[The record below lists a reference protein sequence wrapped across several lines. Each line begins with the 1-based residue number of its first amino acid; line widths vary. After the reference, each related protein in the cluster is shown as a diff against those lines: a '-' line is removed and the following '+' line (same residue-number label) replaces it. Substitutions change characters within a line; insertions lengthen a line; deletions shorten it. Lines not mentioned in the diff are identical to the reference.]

1 MTQDRPTAAELVE
14 AVREFLE
21 RDVMTATE
29 GRVQFHTR
37 VAVNALGMIERE
49 LTIGA
54 GFADSERARAAAL
67 LGNDADLRNESG
79 VGDLERELAARIRDG
94 SLDDRL
100 DAVHAHVRET
110 VREKLLVAN
119 PGYLPA
125 EPSA

>member
-1 MTQDRPTAAELVE
+1 MTQDRPTGAELVE
-14 AVREFLE
+14 SIREFLE

-49 LTIGA
+49 LTLGPA
-54 GFADSERARAAAL
+54 FAEDERARATAL
-67 LGNDADLRNESG
+67 LGHDGDA
-79 VGDLERELAARIRDG
+79 VDLEREIAARIRDG
-94 SLDDRL
+94 SLDPQL
-100 DAVHAHVRET
+100 DAVRAHVRRT

-125 EPSA
+125 DGGA

>member
-1 MTQDRPTAAELVE
+1 MTQDRPSAAELVE

-37 VAVNALGMIERE
+37 VAVNALGMVERE
-49 LTIGA
+49 LTEGP
-54 GFADSERARAAAL
+54 GFAAAERERAAAL
-67 LGNDADLRNESG
+67 LGHDDDPR
-79 VGDLERELAARIRDG
+79 VLEQELAARIRDG

-100 DAVHAHVRET
+100 DAVRAHLRDT

-125 EPSA
+125 EPPA

>member
-1 MTQDRPTAAELVE
+1 MAQDRPTASELVR

-21 RDVMTATE
+21 GDVMAATE

-49 LTIGA
+49 LTDGP
-54 GFADSERARAAAL
+54 GFVAAERERAAAI
-67 LGNDADLRNESG
+67 LGHDGDARE
-79 VGDLERELAARIRDG
+79 LEIELAAAIRNG

-100 DAVHAHVRET
+100 DAVRDHVRAT

-119 PGYLPA
+119 PGYLPP

>member
-1 MTQDRPTAAELVE
+1 MTQDRPTAAELVGS
-14 AVREFLE
+14 VREFLE

-49 LTIGA
+49 LTLGP
-54 GFADSERARAAAL
+54 GFQQAERARAAAL
-67 LGNDADLRNESG
+67 LGHDAEA
-79 VGDLERELAARIRDG
+79 VELEREIAAGIRDG
-94 SLDDRL
+94 SLDPQL
-100 DAVHAHVRET
+100 DAVRAHVRQT

-125 EPSA
+125 DGSA

>member
-21 RDVMTATE
+21 RDVMTATA

-49 LTIGA
+49 LVDGPA
-54 GFADSERARAAAL
+54 FAAAERARAGAL
-67 LGNDADLRNESG
+67 LGHALDERDDGLEEI
-79 VGDLERELAARIRDG
+79 EREVAARIRDG
-94 SLDDRL
+94 SLDDRI
-100 DAVHAHVRET
+100 DATRAHVRAT

-125 EPSA
+125 DPSA